1 MVSTM
6 RPQSA
11 RNIWLALRVL
21 VVFTVVEGFRT
32 GRIQTVINWVID
44 KTYHTTVDILFFGG
58 LVILM
63 AASVTL
69 LVLLLV
75 QFGPKEDP

>member
-1 MVSTM
+1 M

-11 RNIWLALRVL
+11 SHAKNIWLALRVL
-21 VVFTVVEGFRT
+21 VVVAVVEGFRT
-32 GRIQTVINWVID
+32 GRIPEAINWAID
-44 KTYHTTVDILFFGG
+44 KTYHTTVNILFFGG
-58 LVILM
+58 LAILM